1 MSALPTPPE
10 APGDERGALLGYL
23 DAQRKSIRH
32 SVHGLTDEQ
41 ARSKPS
47 ASALSLAGILKHVS
61 QGEAG
66 WVRTMR
72 GLETIDYN
80 DPEVLAEQ
88 DKSFTPEGEEE
99 SIEAMLDAYT
109 AIAADTEKFVR
120 ELPSLDETFEL
131 PAAPWD
137 EGGTRSWRW
146 ALLHLIEEVA
156 RHSGHADIIRET
168 LDGKDA
174 VSLMVETGAFTL
186 PEEWT

>member
-1 MSALPTPPE
+1 MSATPTPPE

-23 DAQRKSIRH
+23 DAQRQSIRR

-41 ARSKPS
+41 ARSRPS

-61 QGEAG
+61 HGEAD
-66 WVRTMR
+66 WVSTMR
-72 GLETIDYN
+72 GLKTIDYN
-80 DPEVLAEQ
+80 DPQVLAEQ
-88 DKSFTPEGEEE
+88 EKSFTPEGAEE

-109 AIAADTEKFVR
+109 AIAAETETFVR
-120 ELPSLDETFEL
+120 ELPSLDKTFEL

-156 RHSGHADIIRET
+156 RHSGHADVIRET

-174 VSLMVETGAFTL
+174 VSLMVDTGVFVL
-186 PEEWT
+186 PQEWS